1 MKKTVS
7 LAVLILL
14 LWNQPS
20 FAESNWFKQQ
30 LPAEQP
36 AQPVEPKADK
46 PIPKTVNPQTQQSP
60 AVMLKQPCDRAD
72 KMFEVLKKYKEFL
85 LFTGEGMTFGIQG
98 QPYNGAMMFF
108 TNQNTGSWTLLHV
121 YKDGMACMITNGK
134 KFQPYTGDQPNYGET
149 K

>member
-1 MKKTVS
+1 MKRILS

-14 LWNQPS
+14 IWNQPS

-36 AQPVEPKADK
+36 AQPVEPNADK

-72 KMFEVLKKYKEFL
+72 KMFEVLKQYKEFL
-85 LFTGEGMTFGIQG
+85 LFTGEGMTFGTQG